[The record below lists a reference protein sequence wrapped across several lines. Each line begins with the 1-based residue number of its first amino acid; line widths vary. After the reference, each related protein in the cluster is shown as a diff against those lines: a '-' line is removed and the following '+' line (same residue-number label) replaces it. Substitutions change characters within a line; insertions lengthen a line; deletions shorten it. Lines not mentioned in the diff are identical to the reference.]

1 VLILV
6 GTLSGAAKA
15 HTWLERSSPAAGDTV
30 RNAPTAVRLWFSG
43 RAELAFTRVRL
54 LGADG
59 REIPLGPVARLGS
72 SRSAFSTPIG
82 APLSPGTYTVE
93 WQTAAA
99 DGHPVRGRFSFTM
112 GGVVLSGSTDTARAP
127 VTAPERVA
135 TMPDAEGDER
145 RDYQVARWAGFVGL
159 LAVLGVV
166 VFQLGIVGALERHNE
181 PTTDLTERARQ
192 IGLGAVVLVLSSG
205 VYRLFAELRAIAQPR
220 ELYSVDALTALL
232 TTTAWGRG
240 WLVGVAGAIV
250 LFASLVA
257 ARRGRAAWWVAAVG
271 ALGVALSPALTG
283 HAASAERFT
292 TLSIVVDVLHVL
304 GAGAWLGTLLVVVL
318 AEIPAALRR
327 VPGERGPA
335 ASAILRA
342 FHPLALACV
351 PLVVAS
357 GLIST
362 GLRLGNWSAL
372 TSSRYGTYV
381 LVKVALFACVAIMGA
396 YNWRRMLPALGEEQG
411 ARRIRRTASVE
422 LAIGALI
429 LVITAVLVVTP
440 IPR

>member
-1 VLILV
+1 
-6 GTLSGAAKA
+6 
-15 HTWLERSSPAAGDTV
+15 
-30 RNAPTAVRLWFSG
+30 
-43 RAELAFTRVRL
+43 
-54 LGADG
+54 
-59 REIPLGPVARLGS
+59 
-72 SRSAFSTPIG
+72 
-82 APLSPGTYTVE
+82 
-93 WQTAAA
+93 
-99 DGHPVRGRFSFTM
+99 
-112 GGVVLSGSTDTARAP
+112 
-127 VTAPERVA
+127 
-135 TMPDAEGDER
+135 
-145 RDYQVARWAGFVGL
+145 
-159 LAVLGVV
+159 
-166 VFQLGIVGALERHNE
+166 
-181 PTTDLTERARQ
+181 
-192 IGLGAVVLVLSSG
+192 
-205 VYRLFAELRAIAQPR
+205 LRAIAQPR

-318 AEIPAALRR
+318 AGIPAALRR